1 MPQGCVCN
9 VAVSYFEVY
18 NERVLDL
25 LQTVGTDKDRRRLP
39 QLLLPED
46 GAPPSSPSACPLP
59 PHTRHV

>member
-1 MPQGCVCN
+1 M
-9 VAVSYFEVY
+9 AVSYFEVY